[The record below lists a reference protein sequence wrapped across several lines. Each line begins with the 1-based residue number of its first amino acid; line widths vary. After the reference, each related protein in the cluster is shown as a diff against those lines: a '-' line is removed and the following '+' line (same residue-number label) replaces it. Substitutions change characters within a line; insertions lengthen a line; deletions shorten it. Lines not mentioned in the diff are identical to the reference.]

1 MKRYTSIK
9 FILLTMIII
18 SGSFMLKASS
28 GIGIN
33 ASKILNIEGE
43 MRTLTVEASDPIPE
57 PYDNLQELLD
67 DNPDI
72 EITTSSGNMNNITL
86 SHDRDEYYEN
96 DDEYWKYKRYYIL
109 EDDSN
114 MEYELIQI
122 INKRLSPAIINVGTG
137 SASMEIYH
145 PDANLAS
152 YSGGSLYNPSTISAY
167 INTYFPQIN
176 GILANYCINNV
187 VISNYSDATIS
198 SNDCQT
204 VIRRTHSVD
213 ANCGTIYRYTAIVDI
228 IVYHANQSITVSG
241 SMQTINIKE
250 EESFPTPATSVVE
263 LMAANPI
270 SVQATSLDKIEVS
283 SHDEFVAQVKEGKK
297 EYRRTYVLRD
307 KCNSSVSA
315 TIVQTI
321 YVNATIIIGE
331 EFAQLELYHP
341 NADLRTYNDGYY
353 YLDNVLLELVNTYFY
368 VGIMMLADKCPDSP
382 QTGKMY
388 EEITYGGDP
397 ENFCNTLL
405 ERTFILDRENDGVV
419 YRYIGVLEFNLK
431 HYNEKFNVIGLLGDL
446 TISDEESIPS
456 PYSSIEELLEDN
468 PGFTFECQN
477 LDNVE
482 ITNFDDDPVEVA
494 EGTKKITRNYYI
506 TDECD
511 ESVKTHLEQIIY
523 QIEYIVVDRILEV
536 VSLYHPDDDLKD
548 YMDGALYDKD
558 KIGEYLLD
566 IFPDYD
572 VALDEHCDDN
582 SAGQTIEWTEELLNG
597 EIPLE
602 ERCYSEFARW
612 HDIKRVCTDEDGKKI
627 AYIYKANL
635 IVEILHFNDDD
646 LFEVTGVMDTIRDT
660 ALDNLDELPKYT
672 TVEELTDANKEIQI
686 SAMYK
691 DKLSVEFVK
700 DENVSSVDCEEIY
713 HRYYKIKDKCSF
725 EDANESNNIEVELVQ
740 VIVINSG
747 LKIEGEMKTRVYYD
761 IKNVP
766 YDVDINLDHLLE
778 SGLTINGFSKSNVIH
793 NLEAFLS
800 LEAKLTIEYE
810 DFEDEKLPYIFE
822 REFTIRNVECG
833 AESEGV
839 KVRQRYEPDVVNSA
853 EVPDISVWYDCDTDY
868 SVIPPANNTNA
879 ILEYLKTLELPV
891 SLDELTFNAEPFDG
905 SGSLM
910 VYYKDQYTTS
920 KPCVNEFTRV
930 YHFTYEYYGFVYE
943 IILKEKIEVHTYDTE
958 ETEVTTIEK
967 VLSNDTIRGCIGEDC
982 LPPPLSTIDDFKK
995 VGVNIPQGCG
1005 LDKNIDVKME
1015 EVVDYDNGCEVKYDR
1030 FYSVYSKCTDALFA
1044 EVKHSIIMY
1053 LYLDVYGCLPTIY
1066 YEEDI
1071 PDAYTNLEDMIS
1083 NGLKFDYNGDHS
1095 SLVSY
1100 NKDFE
1105 MENIPNRIERRYYL
1119 STSCTEVIDSI
1130 SQYLVKISP
1139 KSSAFEVIEVN
1150 DLSFSGSDDGSIVLR
1165 IPQNDQLEEGQTVYD
1180 AYDITLK
1187 DENGTNYNFS
1197 PGEENTL
1204 VKKYLG
1210 VGVYYIDVYPKNFNP
1225 KSPLYSFI
1233 AKISE
1238 KKMHILAMP
1247 YMALLSV
1254 GWGNCYVE
1262 TLGYHY
1268 YETGKFDLD
1277 AGGEIYTYI
1286 QNDNATDWRYTMS
1299 IDEGKFIDNVL
1310 DNNNDETFTYIPQI
1324 QMNYEVNS
1332 QYFKPRETIALTL
1345 NAKKITFTA
1354 HHRTLDPITHKVV
1367 TDRTMSD
1374 SKSIYWKNLCLSND
1388 PNEIFGPV
1396 GYGEDKM
1403 IAATDRIDYKIM
1415 FENDPNFATAAAARV
1430 KITCPLHPHANPT
1443 TINLGQYGF
1452 GDYIFEVPPMST
1464 YYSKRHDL
1472 ADSLG
1477 VWLDVT
1483 AGIDV
1488 ENNEMYWIFQ
1498 SIDPETGIAP
1508 IDAIGFLPVNDT
1520 LTGSGEGFVT
1530 FSVMSIDDMKTGDT
1544 ISEQANI
1551 IFDENENIL
1560 TNTYTN
1566 MFDAVAP
1573 TSTTVCDSSGVLLDY
1588 NLIFKSVA
1596 ADDENGSGVRQVDL
1610 YANVDKTQYVF
1621 VGTVYPDSLNPADT
1635 MLFQYRLGEG
1645 SLYQFKFQAID
1656 NVGNKEPFPDK
1667 PQITYINNN
1676 PPIDILLSN
1685 RYFYEDDEIGT
1696 VIGEFTTLDDQ
1707 SSDAFTY
1714 SLVDEE
1720 GYDNDFFLID
1730 GKKLKLNKDLR
1741 CFGRY
1746 MYTILV
1752 KTTDVSG
1759 DCFNKAF
1766 ILFAE
1771 QTMTPPTTLV
1781 DHYLCKDDYIEIAG
1795 NIITEDGYY
1804 YDTIPTPYGCDS
1816 IVKHIVRH
1824 RPDPVV
1830 SVFDEDICMYEDYD
1844 NYGMNITWDSIQE
1857 HLVGWDQLNETTLVF
1872 KRDTINA
1879 YGCHDEI
1886 QVNLTIRPA
1895 SRIVH
1900 DIMVCANDMPY
1911 IYGDSVFIK
1920 SGTKDVYF
1928 TSKLTGCDS
1937 IVTVNLEVAPSYYD
1951 VPVYAT
1957 ICSNEYYMLFDDTI
1971 RDAGTYYKM
1980 GESSYGCD
1988 SSVYLTLE
1996 VLPASIGVGTL
2007 SICESEL
2014 PYEYGKYTFEESTVS
2029 GTYEVVFPAA
2039 NGCDSIVT
2047 LDLTVRHDGSQGID
2061 FSGTWDWFSTYIDDE
2076 HTDVFAELKEGLSGV
2091 GKTIKS
2097 NTSFV
2102 NYAGDVWSGL
2112 LNKIENE
2119 QMYMIQTTDPK
2130 QVDNCI
2136 TGCVANPEEHPI
2148 TIMKDWNYIGYISEY
2163 AADVNEALAGLSVN
2177 PKDGDIIKSY
2187 RDGFAVYF
2195 ESIGM
2200 WFGDLMMM
2208 QPGQGYQYMSK
2219 NNDDIVLTYPH
2230 LTQSRAKERAKAEL
2244 NWMPSYKYPDNM
2256 TFVADI
2262 VVDDWVCD
2270 SDTLEVGAFCN
2281 GEKRGNARAIYIKEL
2296 GAYRVFLT
2304 TYGNNGDELYF
2315 MLYDHESQEMA
2326 AQVSNQRVVFEVN
2339 ATYGSLLQPY
2349 SFEFNTSYNTL
2360 IEESICFGGSYNENG
2375 FETSTEGS
2383 YFKTLKDENGND
2395 SIVKLRLEVNP
2406 TYRIAEDVVV
2416 EQFPYEYEDVVIEE
2430 PGVYTFNYSSV
2441 HGCDSI
2447 MVRSFMYDL
2456 TELMLVPNPADR
2468 DDRVLV
2474 LSNLTEDD
2482 KAGLVVEVYNAVGLK
2497 IQAFEPRRFPIELRE
2512 INTSGTYLI
2521 RVMTGTGRILTAK
2534 LIIS

>member
-9 FILLTMIII
+9 FILLTIMML
-18 SGSFMLKASS
+18 SGSLLLKASS
-28 GIGIN
+28 GIGID
-33 ASKILNIEGE
+33 ASKILSIEGE
-43 MRTLTVEASDPIPE
+43 MKTLTVEASATLPE
-57 PYDNLQELLD
+57 PYANLQELLD

-72 EITTSSGNMNNITL
+72 KITTSSGNMNNITL

-122 INKRLSPAIINVGTG
+122 INKRLSSAIINVGTG

-321 YVNATIIIGE
+321 YVNATIIIGD

-341 NADLRTYNDGYY
+341 NADLHTYNDGYY
-353 YLDNVLLELVNTYFY
+353 YLDNVLLEQVNTYFY

-405 ERTFILDRENDGVV
+405 ERTFLLDRENDGVV

-446 TISDEESIPS
+446 TISDEESVPS

-468 PGFTFECQN
+468 PGFTFDCQN

-511 ESVKTHLEQIIY
+511 ESLKTHLVQIIY

-572 VALDEHCDDN
+572 VALDQYCDDPY
-582 SAGQTIEWTEELLNG
+582 AVQTIEWEEFYPENSTP
-597 EIPLE
+597 IE
-602 ERCYSEFARW
+602 ERCYTTLMRE
-612 HDIKRVCTDEDGKKI
+612 HKIKRITTNEDGKKI

-635 IVEILHFNDDD
+635 VVEILHFNDHD

-672 TVEELTDANKEIQI
+672 TVEELTDANKKIQI

-725 EDANESNNIEVELVQ
+725 EDANESNNVEAELVQ
-740 VIVINSG
+740 VIEINSG
-747 LKIEGEMKTRVYYD
+747 LKIEGEMQTRVYHD

-778 SGLTINGFSKSNVIH
+778 SGLTINGFSKSNAIH

-833 AESEGV
+833 DESEGV
-839 KVRQRYEPDVVNSA
+839 KVRQRYEPNVVNSA
-853 EVPDISVWYDCDTDY
+853 EVPDKSVWFGCGDDL
-868 SVIPPANNTNA
+868 SSLPPENNTDA
-879 ILEYLKTLELPV
+879 IIEYLKTIELPV
-891 SLDELTFNAEPFDG
+891 SLDELLLRTEPFDG
-905 SGSLM
+905 SGTLTIH
-910 VYYKDQYTTS
+910 YKTYHKEEIPCSRNYLRKYTIMLQ
-920 KPCVNEFTRV
+920 
-930 YHFTYEYYGFVYE
+930 YYGFVYKNILTEEYE
-943 IILKEKIEVHTYDTE
+943 IHTYDSE
-958 ETEVTTIEK
+958 EEGEFVTIEK
-967 VLSNDTIRGCIGEDC
+967 KIPNDTIYGCTDSSC
-982 LPPPLSTIDDFKK
+982 LPEPLSTIEDFAK
-995 VGVNIPQGCG
+995 VGVTIPQSCG
-1005 LDKNIDVKME
+1005 LDYNIDVKLE
-1015 EVVDYDNGCEVKYDR
+1015 ETIDYDDGCEVKYDR
-1030 FYSVYSKCTDALFA
+1030 YYAVYSKCTDALFA
-1044 EVKHSIIMY
+1044 EITHSFI
-1053 LYLDVYGCLPTIY
+1053 LYTKLDVYGYLPTVY
-1066 YEEDI
+1066 YEDELPEAETDI
-1071 PDAYTNLEDMIS
+1071 NALIDE
-1083 NGLKFDYNGDHS
+1083 GLKLDYSGEYSDLTIS
-1095 SLVSY
+1095 S
-1100 NKDFE
+1100 KDFE
-1105 MENIPNRIERRYYL
+1105 MELIPNRTMRQYYI
-1119 STSCTEVIDSI
+1119 SASSCNKVADTI
-1130 SQYLVKISP
+1130 SHYLVKISP
-1139 KSSAFEVIEVN
+1139 ELYEFEVMEVN
-1150 DLSFSGSDDGSIVLR
+1150 NVSESTFQDGSIVLKT
-1165 IPQNDQLEEGQTVYD
+1165 PQDDQLEEGQTVMD
-1180 AYDITLK
+1180 AYEIILIDQSNNEYTFEPEAENHLIAKNLPAGSYILEVFPAEFDKKEPIYRFMGKITELK
-1187 DENGTNYNFS
+1187 TEVAAVPMMSFASYNF
-1197 PGEENTL
+1197 
-1204 VKKYLG
+1204 
-1210 VGVYYIDVYPKNFNP
+1210 
-1225 KSPLYSFI
+1225 
-1233 AKISE
+1233 
-1238 KKMHILAMP
+1238 
-1247 YMALLSV
+1247 
-1254 GWGNCYVE
+1254 YVL
-1262 TLGYHY
+1262 TFGKHY
-1268 YETGKFDLD
+1268 YYGENPETG
-1277 AGGEIYTYI
+1277 ASEIIYI
-1286 QNDNATDWRYTMS
+1286 QNNSDNPWNNTDTDWHYYFTVEDGKLLSS
-1299 IDEGKFIDNVL
+1299 IWDGGEGFAFYPSIQSTY
-1310 DNNNDETFTYIPQI
+1310 ETNSNYWIP
-1324 QMNYEVNS
+1324 E
-1332 QYFKPRETIALTL
+1332 ETIQLTM
-1345 NAKKITFTA
+1345 NSSFITFHA
-1354 HHRTLDPITHKVV
+1354 LHKSGKEL
-1367 TDRTMSD
+1367 TNRRI
-1374 SKSIYWKNLCLSND
+1374 IYSSAICLSND
-1388 PNEIFGPV
+1388 PNEIFGPT
-1396 GYGEDKM
+1396 GYGDDKM
-1403 IAATDRIDYKIM
+1403 ISTNDRIDYKIM
-1415 FENDPNFATAAAARV
+1415 FENDPELATAAAARV
-1430 KITCPLHPHANPT
+1430 KVTCPLHPHADST
-1443 TINLGQYGF
+1443 TVRLGQYGF
-1452 GDYIFEVPPMST
+1452 GDYIFDVPPMST
-1464 YYSKRHDL
+1464 YYSKRLDL

-1488 ENNEMYWIFQ
+1488 DNNEMYWIFQ
-1498 SIDPETGIAP
+1498 SIDPETGVAP
-1508 IDAIGFLPVNDT
+1508 TDTIGFLPVNDT
-1520 LTGSGEGFVT
+1520 LTGCGEGFVT
-1530 FSVMSIDDMKTGDT
+1530 FSVMSIDGMKTSDT

-1551 IFDENENIL
+1551 IFDENDNIL
-1560 TNTYTN
+1560 TNVYTN

-1573 TSTTVCDSSGVLLDY
+1573 TSVSVCDSSSVLLDY

-1596 ADDENGSGVRQVDL
+1596 TDDENGSGVRQVDL
-1610 YANVDKTQYVF
+1610 YVNVDSTQYVL
-1621 VGTVYPDSLNPADT
+1621 VGSMYPDTIGSVDT
-1635 MLFQYRLGEG
+1635 MSLSYRLGQG
-1645 SLYQFKFQAID
+1645 SLYQFVLQAVD
-1656 NVGNKEPFPDK
+1656 NVGNKEPFSETA
-1667 PQITYINNN
+1667 QISFVNNN
-1676 PPIDILLSN
+1676 PPLDIFLSN
-1685 RYFYEDDEIGT
+1685 RFFYEDDEIGT

-1707 SSDAFTY
+1707 TSDAFTY

-1720 GYDNDFFLID
+1720 GYDNDLFLID
-1730 GKKLKLNKDLR
+1730 GKQLILNKDLR
-1741 CFGRY
+1741 CYGQY
-1746 MYTILV
+1746 MFQILV
-1752 KTTDVSG
+1752 KTEDVNG
-1759 DCFNKAF
+1759 DGFNKMF
-1766 ILFAE
+1766 ILYAE

-1781 DHYLCKDDYIEIAG
+1781 DHNLCYGDYITIAG
-1795 NIITEDGYY
+1795 KDISEDGYY
-1804 YDTIPTPYGCDS
+1804 YDTIPTAYGCDS
-1816 IVKHIVRH
+1816 IVKHIVKH

-1830 SVFDEDICMYEDYD
+1830 ISYPDEFICMYEDY
-1844 NYGMNITWDSIQE
+1844 NSYGFELAWDSIQE
-1857 HLVGWDQLNETTLVF
+1857 HLIGWHQLYDTTLVF
-1872 KRDTINA
+1872 DRDSLNY
-1879 YGCHDEI
+1879 YGCVDT
-1886 QVNLTIRPA
+1886 VRVGLTIYPA
-1895 SRIVH
+1895 SRAVH
-1900 DIMVCANDMPY
+1900 DVIVCADAMPF
-1911 IYGDSVFIK
+1911 IYGDSIFTK
-1920 SGTKDVYF
+1920 AGTKDVYF
-1928 TSKLTGCDS
+1928 TSVITGCDS
-1937 IVTVNLEVAPSYYD
+1937 VVTVNLEVAPSHYD
-1951 VPVYAT
+1951 VPVFAT
-1957 ICSNEYYMLFDDTI
+1957 ICDNEYYMLFDDTI
-1971 RDAGTYYKM
+1971 REAGTYYKM
-1980 GESSYGCD
+1980 GESSHHCD

-1996 VLPASIGVGTL
+1996 VLPTSSGFGTL
-2007 SICESEL
+2007 NICASEL
-2014 PYEYGKYTFEESTVS
+2014 PYTYGDYTFDATTVS
-2029 GTYEVVFPAA
+2029 GTYDVVFPAA
-2039 NGCDSIVT
+2039 NGCDSIVA
-2047 LDLTVRHDGSQGID
+2047 LDLTVRQTGNQENN
-2061 FSGTWDWFSTYIDDE
+2061 FSGSWDWYSTFLDDE
-2076 HTDVFAELKEGLSGV
+2076 QLDVLAELKEDLSSY
-2091 GKTIKS
+2091 GKVIKS
-2097 NTSFV
+2097 NTEFI
-2102 NYAGDVWSGL
+2102 NYAGGVWSGNL
-2112 LNKIENE
+2112 TRIDNE
-2119 QMYMIQTTDPK
+2119 QMYMVQTNMPQPTL
-2130 QVDNCI
+2130 I
-2136 TGCVANPEEHPI
+2136 TACVANPEEHPI
-2148 TIMKDWNYIGYISEY
+2148 TIKKDWNYIGYISQY

-2200 WFGDLMMM
+2200 WFGDLMML

-2219 NNDDIVLTYPH
+2219 NNDDIVLTYPQ

-2244 NWMPSYKYPDNM
+2244 NWSPSYKYPDNM

-2270 SDTLEVGAFCN
+2270 SDTLEIGAFCN

-2315 MLYDHESQEMA
+2315 MLYDHESQEIA

-2339 ATYGSLLQPY
+2339 ATFGSLLQPY

-2383 YFKTLKDENGND
+2383 YFRTLKDENGND

-2406 TYRIAEDVVV
+2406 TYRIAEDILVD
-2416 EQFPYEYEDVVIEE
+2416 QFPYEYDGVVIEK
-2430 PGVYTFNYSSV
+2430 PSVHAYSYTSV

-2447 MVRSFMYDL
+2447 MVRTFMYELED
-2456 TELMLVPNPADR
+2456 LMLVPNPANKE
-2468 DDRVLV
+2468 DRVLV
-2474 LSNLTEDD
+2474 LSNLTEED
-2482 KAGLVVEVYNAVGLK
+2482 KAGLVVEVYNAIGLK

-2512 INTSGTYLI
+2512 IDTSGSYMI
-2521 RVMTGTGRILTAK
+2521 RVMTGTGKILTTK
-2534 LIIS
+2534 LIIM

>member
-86 SHDRDEYYEN
+86 SHDRDEYYEK

-114 MEYELIQI
+114 IEYELIQI
-122 INKRLSPAIINVGTG
+122 INKRLSSAIINVGTG

-321 YVNATIIIGE
+321 YVNATIIIGD

-341 NADLRTYNDGYY
+341 NADLHTYNDGYY
-353 YLDNVLLELVNTYFY
+353 YLDNVLLEQVNAYFY

-456 PYSSIEELLEDN
+456 PYSSIEEMLEDN

-477 LDNVE
+477 LDNVV

-511 ESVKTHLEQIIY
+511 ESLKTHLVQIIY

-635 IVEILHFNDDD
+635 VVEILHFNDDD

-793 NLEAFLS
+793 NLEAFFS

-810 DFEDEKLPYIFE
+810 DFEDEKLPYVFE

-853 EVPDISVWYDCDTDY
+853 EVPEISVWYGCDTDC

-910 VYYKDQYTTS
+910 VYYKDQNTTS
-920 KPCVNEFTRV
+920 DKLCVNKITRV

-943 IILKEKIEVHTYDTE
+943 IILKEKIEVHTYDSE

-1053 LYLDVYGCLPTIY
+1053 LYLDVYGYLPTIY

-1105 MENIPNRIERRYYL
+1105 MENIPNRIERRYYI
-1119 STSCTEVIDSI
+1119 STSCTDVIDSI

-1430 KITCPLHPHANPT
+1430 KITCLLHPHANPT

-1551 IFDENENIL
+1551 IFDENENML

-1610 YANVDKTQYVF
+1610 YANVDKTQYVL

-1895 SRIVH
+1895 SRKVH

-1951 VPVYAT
+1951 VPVFAT
-1957 ICSNEYYMLFDDTI
+1957 ICDNEYYMLFDDTI
-1971 RDAGTYYKM
+1971 REAGTYYKM
-1980 GESSYGCD
+1980 GESSHHCD

-1996 VLPASIGVGTL
+1996 VLPTSSGFGTL
-2007 SICESEL
+2007 NICASEL
-2014 PYEYGKYTFEESTVS
+2014 PYTYGDYTFDATTVS
-2029 GTYEVVFPAA
+2029 GTYDVVFPAA
-2039 NGCDSIVT
+2039 NGCDSIVA
-2047 LDLTVRHDGSQGID
+2047 LELTVRQTGNQENN
-2061 FSGTWDWFSTYIDDE
+2061 FSGSWDWYSTFLDDE
-2076 HTDVFAELKEGLSGV
+2076 QLDVLAELKEDLSSY
-2091 GKTIKS
+2091 GKVIKS
-2097 NTSFV
+2097 NTEFI
-2102 NYAGDVWSGL
+2102 NYAGGVWSGNL
-2112 LNKIENE
+2112 TRIDNE
-2119 QMYMIQTTDPK
+2119 QMYMVQTNMPQPTL
-2130 QVDNCI
+2130 I
-2136 TGCVANPEEHPI
+2136 TACVANPEEHPI
-2148 TIMKDWNYIGYISEY
+2148 TIKKDWNYIGYISQY

-2219 NNDDIVLTYPH
+2219 NNDDIVLTYPQ

-2315 MLYDHESQEMA
+2315 MLYDHESQEIA

-2339 ATYGSLLQPY
+2339 ATFGSLLQPY

-2406 TYRIAEDVVV
+2406 TYRIAEDILVD
-2416 EQFPYEYEDVVIEE
+2416 QFPYEYDGVVIEK
-2430 PGVYTFNYSSV
+2430 PSVHAYSYTSV

-2447 MVRSFMYDL
+2447 MVRTFMYELED
-2456 TELMLVPNPADR
+2456 LMLVPNPANKE
-2468 DDRVLV
+2468 DRVLV
-2474 LSNLTEDD
+2474 LSNLTEED
-2482 KAGLVVEVYNAVGLK
+2482 KAGLVVEVYNAIGLK

-2512 INTSGTYLI
+2512 IDTSGSYMI
-2521 RVMTGTGRILTAK
+2521 RVMTGTGKILTTK
-2534 LIIS
+2534 LIIM